1 MASTMSSF
9 DDSLRPRLAAGVAL
23 SLLAHAGVLAVV
35 IAAPEGLSGEPP
47 RVLQAPSVAMP
58 KPPPPMLL
66 GIEESRAVSINWL
79 GFADPT
85 EHHARPAEVEQ
96 AELSPLDAGVPEAP
110 APQPPV
116 ALAEP
121 QTETET
127 ETETEPEPETEVL
140 LEAAP
145 AEPVAAQEPAEAPTE
160 AAVPSPEA
168 EAESTPAPSP
178 LAVLEESSAAATEQL
193 FRVVRRATA
202 RAQELAEMAERVAQQ
217 AAEQAEEAIAATAA
231 TRAEQASQAVPTP
244 PSGDSPDTNPS
255 PKESDATSLD
265 DVAEWIP
272 GRPASAQGLDITTVR
287 PRWSI
292 TTRLSAVPR
301 NPVLRI
307 DFRKNGTVAKA
318 EFLPGQD
325 TGYRDVDGPLL
336 DAIYNWTAKGKAL
349 DELPADD
356 PKAVVSIKMQMVLSS
371 SRGTL
376 RRANPGR

>member
-9 DDSLRPRLAAGVAL
+9 DDSLRPRLAAGVVL

-35 IAAPEGLSGEPP
+35 VAAPESLSGEPP
-47 RVLQAPSVAMP
+47 RVLQAPAVDIP
-58 KPPPPMLL
+58 KPPAPMPL

-96 AELSPLDAGVPEAP
+96 AELSPLDAGVPEAQ

-121 QTETET
+121 EAETEA
-127 ETETEPEPETEVL
+127 EAEPEAETEVL
-140 LEAAP
+140 LETAP
-145 AEPVAAQEPAEAPTE
+145 AEPVVAQEPAASPTE
-160 AAVPSPEA
+160 ATAPSPGA
-168 EAESTPAPSP
+168 EAESIPAPSP

-202 RAQELAEMAERVAQQ
+202 RAQELAEVAERVARQ
-217 AAEQAEEAIAATAA
+217 AAEQAKEASAAKAATS
-231 TRAEQASQAVPTP
+231 AEQAPQAAPTP
-244 PSGDSPDTNPS
+244 PAGESPDVNPS

-318 EFLPGQD
+318 EFLTGQD
-325 TGYRDVDGPLL
+325 TGYPDVDGPLL

-349 DELPADD
+349 DELPAGD

-376 RRANPGR
+376 RRANPDR